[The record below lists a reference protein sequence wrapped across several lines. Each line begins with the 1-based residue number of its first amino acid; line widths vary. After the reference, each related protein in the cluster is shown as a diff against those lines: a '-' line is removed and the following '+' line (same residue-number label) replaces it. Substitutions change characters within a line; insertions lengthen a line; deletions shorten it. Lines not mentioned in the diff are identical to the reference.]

1 MNWYEWLGYHSVDID
16 TGKDSLDLMKKAYI
30 AGLQTAYDQMYKNE
44 DGDYD
49 FVMWRLKNLLEES
62 K

>member
-1 MNWYEWLGYHSVDID
+1 
-16 TGKDSLDLMKKAYI
+16 MKKAYI

-49 FVMWRLKNLLEES
+49 FVMWRLKNLIEES